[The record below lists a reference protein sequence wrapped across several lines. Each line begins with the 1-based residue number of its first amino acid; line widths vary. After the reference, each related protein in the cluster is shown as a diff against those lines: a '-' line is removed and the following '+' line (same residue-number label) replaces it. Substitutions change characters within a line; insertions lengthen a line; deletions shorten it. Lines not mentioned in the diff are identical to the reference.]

1 MSGTARGE
9 RPESEG
15 SRAAAMLKR
24 FDLNGD
30 GRIDDD
36 ERAEA
41 REMMLQEQ
49 VHRQMAHV
57 AASQATPEV
66 FRQRALEFFDAN
78 RDGRLD
84 EEERAAAQKFIE
96 NRAAVTTLPE
106 WSAWRDEFLKR
117 VDKNVNG
124 RIDPDERDA
133 VRDLLLGPAATP
145 DRSVPPADDLT
156 DLAGVIRAAI
166 EGHPDH
172 RKTFDTDG
180 NGQLDEKEWAAAQIH
195 IGRSLLQAEGEDD
208 QVARVAAEVARRRE
222 LREKAAAKVKPPE

>member
-1 MSGTARGE
+1 MSGTPRGE
-9 RPESEG
+9 RPESEE
-15 SRAAAMLKR
+15 SRAAGILKR

-41 REMMLQEQ
+41 REMMLKEQ
-49 VHRQMAHV
+49 VDRQMARI
-57 AASQATPEV
+57 AASQATPDV

-78 RDGRLD
+78 RDARLD

-96 NRAAVTTLPE
+96 NRAAATTLPE
-106 WSAWRDEFLKR
+106 RSAWRDEFLKR

-124 RIDPDERDA
+124 RIDPDERD
-133 VRDLLLGPAATP
+133 VLRDLLFGPAATP
-145 DRSVPPADDLT
+145 GRAVPPADGPT

-166 EGHPDH
+166 ESHPDQ

-195 IGRSLLQAEGEDD
+195 IGRSLLQVEGDD
-208 QVARVAAEVARRRE
+208 DRVARVAAEVRRRRE
-222 LREKAAAKVKPPE
+222 LREKASAKVSSPE